1 MEPNLFGDLIVS
13 RPVARLRRWIWP
25 TSLVA
30 HFVLIAA
37 FVIAPIL
44 GTDDLPTPSTAVRA
58 FFVTPLA
65 ITPPLPPPP
74 PRATSRLAAT
84 LPVQALAARLTAPA
98 EIPGEIPDPAVLDLG
113 IEGGAPGGVEGGVA
127 GGVVGGIVG
136 GLVASEPSAGAQ
148 RMVSFVTEPHKLRMV
163 APVYPEVARR
173 AHVQGAV
180 VLALVVDKRGL
191 VADINV
197 VNSASPLLNE
207 AAIEAA
213 RQWIYAPT
221 LVDGVPVRLL
231 LQVTVTFS
239 LSSSA

>member
-1 MEPNLFGDLIVS
+1 MEPNPFGDLIVS
-13 RPVARLRRWIWP
+13 RPAARLRRWIWP
-25 TSLVA
+25 TSLLA

-37 FVIAPIL
+37 FVIVPIL
-44 GTDDLPTPSTAVRA
+44 GTDDLPTPSAAVRA

-65 ITPPLPPPP
+65 IAAPPPPPP
-74 PRATSRLAAT
+74 PRAASRPAAT

-98 EIPGEIPDPAVLDLG
+98 EIPDEIPDPAALDLG
-113 IEGGAPGGVEGGVA
+113 IEGGAPGGVDGGVA

-136 GLVASEPSAGAQ
+136 GLVASEPSAGTL
-148 RMVSFVTEPHKLRMV
+148 RVVSFVTEPHKLRMV

-180 VLALVVDKRGL
+180 VLALVVDRRGR
-191 VADINV
+191 VADVSV
-197 VNSASPLLNE
+197 VNTSSSLLNE

-213 RQWIYAPT
+213 RQWVYAPT
-221 LVDGVPVRLL
+221 LVDGVPVRLRV
-231 LQVTVTFS
+231 QVTVTFS